1 MERGSFRDSDCD
13 LVWTVGSL
21 GLIHACNSQRP
32 MPYLSI
38 LVWPGFWFHCART
51 VGSNT
56 PKLEKMTEP
65 SASLG
70 GTFWSS
76 PPVVGSNSTVTHF
89 TTTLLHYSYLH
100 TNTYNLH

>member
-1 MERGSFRDSDCD
+1 MERGSIRDSDCD

-32 MPYLSI
+32 MPYI

-65 SASLG
+65 SLG

-76 PPVVGSNSTVTHF
+76 PLVVGFNSTLHTS
-89 TTTLLHYSYLH
+89 LLHYSYTL
-100 TNTYNLH
+100 TLLT